1 MTTEVKQDKQAR
13 LAGLYE
19 EYYDRI
25 ARYACT
31 RIGNQSDA
39 EDIAGEVFL
48 KALQSLDSFKEQG
61 PPMQV
66 WLFKIAHNL
75 VVDYLRRNSK
85 MKTVPIED
93 INVADNSDPAAAAE
107 LNFEIAR
114 VKEALKRLSADQQ
127 EVIRLRFLAGLTSR
141 EVSYL
146 MRKTDGAVR
155 EMQRAALERLRQILN
170 EPVRR

>member
-1 MTTEVKQDKQAR
+1 MKQDKQAR

-48 KALQSLDSFKEQG
+48 KALDSLDSFKEQG

-85 MKTVPIED
+85 MKRVPLDE

-107 LNFEIAR
+107 LSFEIER
-114 VKEALKRLSADQQ
+114 VKQALKRLSADQQ

-146 MRKTDGAVR
+146 MGKTDGAVR